1 MRKASDLE
9 IETPITSMID
19 IVFLLIIFFVVTS
32 TIQKE
37 AIDRDLQLAKS
48 HYTDPADLE
57 GSKVIINVR
66 SGPSISVGMQ
76 RLDLHNLKIMLRK
89 LKNKETPIVIRA
101 DGGMTYREVDLVM
114 AAVGESGMSRI
125 RLAASAEY

>member
-1 MRKASDLE
+1 MRKANDVE

-37 AIDRDLQLAKS
+37 AIDRDL
-48 HYTDPADLE
+48 E

-66 SGPSISVGMQ
+66 SGPSITVGMQ
-76 RLDLHNLKIMLRK
+76 RLNLHNLKVMLRK

-114 AAVGESGMSRI
+114 AAVGESGMTRI
-125 RLAASAEY
+125 RLAASAEN